1 MSIPLRQIP
10 DGAIHALAVVLSLP
24 PDRLERIGT
33 HHRAKPAASWLSEQ
47 ETRIPGLPHCF
58 QIPSLPHISVK
69 VGQVTKR
76 VILAASG
83 GADTLAAKA
92 AVKGIHVDTILH
104 PRSTPTVL
112 CASHR
117 DLHPT
122 VLRDMFYYLSREV
135 ADHADLI
142 RRHPHGDDTSH
153 NDNCSRQWR
162 EVHDWGLRM
171 IGMSALWCT
180 PHTFR
185 ALERGRQPPVPGYR
199 PRMHNNT
206 HSCTSNNQPVSSS
219 ASTCTTTPVPAPQIR
234 SGLRLPHLEFP
245 CEACVLAVVG
255 ARSQSLIDLRA
266 SMLSRMA
273 LDAYEKARRAKR
285 QAEPTV
291 RLDEADRYPNLWPL
305 IESYITVM
313 GMEYGE
319 EVAEEIRLRSVALAQ
334 ALFRTRAC
342 ESRRQRHQARELRR
356 LRSSSRSTKQIAEKK
371 PPRMVTNRGHRLP
384 LPLVP
389 LDKDLWAHYNESI
402 VGVDPGHIQQHE
414 EGGDVFEVAEDNMN
428 NDNGEYGNRDL
439 YFVVQDCQES
449 LLLDDERNGGK
460 AGQDGELTENPDC
473 DAYTTDK
480 GRIEASVVESF
491 TKPYWEDDYIRHI
504 LDSQTVISSAYDRPP
519 ARCENHDDDV
529 MSYVTISAHT
539 EAPASV
545 SPCEDPAL
553 PSTQRTLSASSGT
566 PATSRGS
573 GASSGS
579 ITQRSTASS
588 HFSQTGK
595 TVQDMQNMR
604 SHRTASPTSSQTLQ
618 VYPPAPASSIY
629 SQPEPS
635 TSSRPRVDP
644 VAPKSGNR
652 APPSSNRSRAPT
664 TTSSRPS
671 GSRSTAQSVL
681 RSSCAPCSPFKAPST
696 VFVPPSNV
704 RTPASTKSY
713 LQQQA
718 DLAASFSSESR
729 GSSGSSDSS
738 RTSSTVLS
746 PATQSTTNTSVTY
759 HSSKSHLQA
768 QSQTSSQT
776 SRTTRTAKYTSPS
789 TVTAANKSSLSRILT
804 PPKTKPC
811 KTPSV
816 PHSKSPRQPSAISTV
831 QSSHAGQS
839 RTSKSGA
846 STSASASPLATLPK
860 TTMRTHSRPTASPS
874 IAPSNSHLRKATS
887 PVTPLASRPVNQAT
901 PTRHLPSKAQLL
913 PPPPPAIV
921 ISNAKTAQWACSAP
935 STFAWDQPSPSLDS
949 SYEEMLVA
957 KGRKGDYLVLP
968 DDSISVVAKADRK
981 AQREKQ
987 KKDKPKA
994 ATPTRN
1000 LNLYQPAKSRGP
1012 PQAAPPASS
1021 LSLRPQNRRPKD
1033 APTAVPPP
1041 QAISSRTPCYQEP
1054 PGSLASSCSTSS
1066 SRLVSTEARRSQTS
1080 QTSQVT
1086 QWPSQ
1091 RLMV

>member
-58 QIPSLPHISVK
+58 QTPSLPHISVK

-142 RRHPHGDDTSH
+142 RRHPHDDDTSH

-171 IGMSALWCT
+171 IGMSALWCM

-185 ALERGRQPPVPGYR
+185 ALERGRQPSVPGYR

-206 HSCTSNNQPVSSS
+206 HSCTSSTNQPVSSS

-356 LRSSSRSTKQIAEKK
+356 LRSSSRSTKQTAEKK

-402 VGVDPGHIQQHE
+402 VGENPGLDQQHE
-414 EGGDVFEVAEDNMN
+414 EGDVFEVAEDNMN
-428 NDNGEYGNRDL
+428 NDDDDYGNHDL
-439 YFVVQDCQES
+439 YFVVQDCQDS
-449 LLLDDERNGGK
+449 LLLDKERNDGK
-460 AGQDGELTENPDC
+460 AGQDGELTENLDC
-473 DAYTTDK
+473 DAHTEE
-480 GRIEASVVESF
+480 GRIEASVVESY

-504 LDSQTVISSAYDRPP
+504 LDSQTVISSAYGRPP
-519 ARCENHDDDV
+519 ARCENHDDDAE
-529 MSYVTISAHT
+529 SYVTVSVHT
-539 EAPASV
+539 EAPMSV
-545 SPCEDPAL
+545 SSREDPAL
-553 PSTQRTLSASSGT
+553 PPTQRTLSASSAT
-566 PATSRGS
+566 PATAKGSR
-573 GASSGS
+573 SSS
-579 ITQRSTASS
+579 VSNTQRSTASS
-588 HFSQTGK
+588 SYLSQRGK
-595 TVQDMQNMR
+595 TVQDMQNVQ
-604 SHRTASPTSSQTLQ
+604 SHRNTSSTSSQTLQ
-618 VYPPAPASSIY
+618 AYPPAPASSVY

-635 TSSRPRVDP
+635 TPSRRRVDP
-644 VAPKSGNR
+644 VAQKSCGR
-652 APPSSNRSRAPT
+652 PLPSSSRSRAPT

-671 GSRSTAQSVL
+671 GTRSTAPSVL
-681 RSSCAPCSPFKAPST
+681 RSPFAPCSPNRAPST
-696 VFVPPSNV
+696 IFVPPSNV

-718 DLAASFSSESR
+718 DLVASFSSGSR
-729 GSSGSSDSS
+729 GSSDSS
-738 RTSSTVLS
+738 RASSTVLS

-759 HSSKSHLQA
+759 HSSQSQLQA

-776 SRTTRTAKYTSPS
+776 SRTTRTAKYSPPS
-789 TVTAANKSSLSRILT
+789 TATSASKSNLSRFLS

-811 KTPSV
+811 KAPSL
-816 PHSKSPRQPSAISTV
+816 PHSKSPPQPSAISTV
-831 QSSHAGQS
+831 QSSHAGRS
-839 RTSKSGA
+839 GTSKSGA
-846 STSASASPLATLPK
+846 SASASAFPLAILPK

-874 IAPSNSHLRKATS
+874 TAPSSSHLRKATS
-887 PVTPLASRPVNQAT
+887 PATPLASRPVNQAT
-901 PTRHLPSKAQLL
+901 PTRHLPSKAHLL

-921 ISNAKTAQWACSAP
+921 ISNAKTAQWADSAP
-935 STFAWDQPSPSLDS
+935 STFAWDQPSPSLDPS
-949 SYEEMLVA
+949 FEEMLVA

-987 KKDKPKA
+987 KKDKQKA

-1000 LNLYQPAKSRGP
+1000 LNHYQPAKSRGP

-1021 LSLRPQNRRPKD
+1021 LSVRPQNRRQRD

-1041 QAISSRTPCYQEP
+1041 RAISSRTPCYQEP
-1054 PGSLASSCSTSS
+1054 PGSPASSCSTSS

-1080 QTSQVT
+1080 QVT
-1086 QWPSQ
+1086 HWPSQ
-1091 RLMV
+1091 QLMV